1 MLRRDFLE
9 FLQMYARVLGVA
21 LALISA
27 RQSEFGGSVK
37 REHCQRGLKCSNRG
51 VILLQLRIEIT
62 NKIKRV
68 RLGWSD
74 FGHMLKSG
82 DRFFLFAY
90 IFVDQAQVVPGVGVA
105 RQLFRGLQQSL
116 FGVV

>member
-9 FLQMYARVLGVA
+9 FLQMHARILGVA
-21 LALISA
+21 FALISA

-51 VILLQLRIEIT
+51 VVLLQLRIEIT

-74 FGHMLKSG
+74 FAHTLKSG
-82 DRFFLFAY
+82 DRFFLLAH
-90 IFVDQAQVVPGVGVA
+90 IFVVQAQVLQDIWVA
-105 RQLFRGLQQSL
+105 SQLSLVLQPSL
-116 FGVV
+116 